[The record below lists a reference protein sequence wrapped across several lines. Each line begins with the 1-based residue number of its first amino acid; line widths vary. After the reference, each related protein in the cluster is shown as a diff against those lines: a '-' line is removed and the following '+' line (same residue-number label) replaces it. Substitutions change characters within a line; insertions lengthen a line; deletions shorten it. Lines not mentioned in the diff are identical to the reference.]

1 MTVTQLTSV
10 ATTYQERAAAW
21 LQDFENALTKP
32 DPGALHELFAD
43 DSHWRDIAAF
53 TWDVVQFSG
62 LDRVATEL
70 QRSAAAVV
78 PVNFALDADRPAP
91 GVSRFNDHEVVEA
104 FFTFETQFGR
114 CAGLAYFVEEDARA
128 SHGLRAY
135 VLSTVLRSLH
145 NVVEKHTGEPDP
157 GYGFTPEWP
166 GQTWTQYR
174 ARQVAYEDR
183 EPEVLVVGGGQ
194 AGICTAA
201 LLDNLGVDTLVIDKF
216 ERAGDSWRTR
226 YEALNLHSPTTL
238 SDFPFIPYP
247 KTFPKYLPR
256 DKHADWVEAYV
267 KLLDLNYWTSSTFVD
282 AVYDDSTQRWTA
294 RIERG
299 DGSMRVLRP
308 AHIVMSVGG
317 SGGRPLMPAMKGID
331 TFRGTVVHSSQFT
344 SGRDYRSSKALV
356 VGVGTSAHD
365 IALDL
370 YRHGA
375 DVAMLQR
382 GPITVVSL
390 EEANTVYGSY
400 MTDMDQSEADHRYYA
415 GYVYPLM
422 VEASKRNAQRNL
434 EVDADLLEGL
444 ANAGMKLDIGEDETG
459 WQMKFA
465 RYAGGYYLN
474 VGASDVVVE
483 GGISVMQYEHV
494 DGFVPEGVALDDGTV
509 REFDLVVMAT
519 GYEGLEVEV
528 ERYFGT
534 DVAERVGPVGRLG
547 PDGERR
553 NFCKP
558 TPQEHLWFTF
568 GGIVEGRRSASWMAL
583 MIKAQLDGLVPAL
596 HRSEDGK
603 LIGREETST
612 NTFMRI
618 GDA

>member
-1 MTVTQLTSV
+1 MTMTQIAAVDTDYV
-10 ATTYQERAAAW
+10 ARAGAW
-21 LQDFENALTKP
+21 LDDLA
-32 DPGALHELFAD
+32 GALAAEDANELRSLFAD

-53 TWDVVQFSG
+53 TWDIFQVSG
-62 LDRVATEL
+62 ADRLTTEL
-70 QRSAAAVV
+70 ARSASTVV
-78 PVNFALDADRPAP
+78 PTGFAFDPARPAP
-91 GVSRFNDHEVVEA
+91 GAGLFNEREVVEV
-104 FFTFETQFGR
+104 FFTFETRFGR
-114 CAGLAYFVEEDARA
+114 CVGLAYLQEEDGRTG
-128 SHGLRAY
+128 HGLRAY
-135 VLSTVLRSLH
+135 VLSTVLSSLH
-145 NVVEKHTGEPDP
+145 DVVEKHAGAPDP
-157 GYGFTPEWP
+157 GYGYTPEWP
-166 GQTWTQYR
+166 GQTWTEYR
-174 ARQVAYEDR
+174 ARRVAYEDR

-194 AGICTAA
+194 AGVCTAA

-216 ERAGDSWRTR
+216 ERPGDSWRSR
-226 YEALNLHSPTTL
+226 YESLNLHSPTTL

-247 KTFPKYLPR
+247 KTFPTYLPR
-256 DKHADWVEAYV
+256 DKHADWIESYV
-267 KLLDLNYWTSSTFVD
+267 KFLDLNYWTSTTFVD
-282 AVYDDSTQRWTA
+282 AVYDDAAQRWTA
-294 RIERG
+294 RVERA
-299 DGSMRVLRP
+299 DGSVRVLKP

-317 SGGRPLMPAMKGID
+317 SGGRPNMPALPGID
-331 TFRGTVVHSSQFT
+331 TFRGPVLHSSQFT
-344 SGRDYRSSKALV
+344 SARDYGAKRALV

-375 DVAMLQR
+375 EVAMLQR

-390 EEANTVYGSY
+390 DEANTVYGSY
-400 MTDMDQSEADHRYYA
+400 MTDMDQREADHRYHA

-434 EVDADLLEGL
+434 EVDAELIDGL
-444 ANAGMKLDIGEDETG
+444 TRAGMALDLGEDDTG

-483 GGISVMQYEHV
+483 GGIAIVQYETV
-494 DGFVPEGVALDDGTV
+494 ERFVPDGLALRDGAV
-509 REFDLVVMAT
+509 REFDLIIMAT

-528 ERYFGT
+528 GRYFGPE
-534 DVAERVGPVGRLG
+534 VAERIGPVGRLG

-583 MIKAQLDGLVPAL
+583 MIKAQVDGVVPAL
-596 HRSEDGK
+596 HRGEDGR
-603 LIGREETST
+603 LTGRAETS
-612 NTFMRI
+612 
-618 GDA
+618 G

>member
-1 MTVTQLTSV
+1 MTVTQFTSV
-10 ATTYQERAAAW
+10 ATNYQERADAW
-21 LQDFENALTKP
+21 LHDFATALTKM
-32 DPGALHELFAD
+32 DPGALRELFAD

-53 TWDVVQFSG
+53 TWDIFQASG

-70 QRSAAAVV
+70 QRSAATVV
-78 PVNFALDADRPAP
+78 PVNFALDPARPAP

-114 CAGLAYFVEEDARA
+114 CAGLAYFVEEDAGA

-145 NVVEKHTGEPDP
+145 NVVEKYTGEPDP
-157 GYGFTPEWP
+157 GYGYTPEWP
-166 GQTWTQYR
+166 GQTWTEYR

-194 AGICTAA
+194 AGIQTAA
-201 LLDNLGVDTLVIDKF
+201 WLDNLGVDTLVIDKL
-216 ERAGDSWRTR
+216 ERPGDSWRTR
-226 YEALNLHSPTTL
+226 YEALALHSPTRL
-238 SDFPFIPYP
+238 SDFPFIPHP
-247 KTFPKYLPR
+247 KTFPQYLPR
-256 DKHADWVEAYV
+256 DKHADWVESYV
-267 KLLDLNYWTSSTFVD
+267 KLLDINYWTRTTFLD
-282 AVYDDSTQRWTA
+282 AVYDESTQRWTA
-294 RIERG
+294 RVERA
-299 DGSMRVLRP
+299 DGSMRVLKP

-317 SGGRPLMPAMKGID
+317 SGGRPLVPAMKGID
-331 TFRGTVVHSSQFT
+331 TFRGTVVHSSEFT
-344 SGRDYRSSKALV
+344 SARDYRASRALV

-382 GPITVVSL
+382 GAITVVSL

-415 GYVYPLM
+415 AAVYPLM
-422 VEASKRNAQRNL
+422 VEASKKNAQRSL
-434 EVDADLLEGL
+434 EVDADLIQGL
-444 ANAGMKLDIGEDETG
+444 TRAGMKLDLGEDETG

-465 RYAGGYYLN
+465 RYAGGYYLD
-474 VGASDVVVE
+474 VGASEVVVE
-483 GGISVMQYEHV
+483 GGISVIHHETV
-494 DGFVPEGVALDDGTV
+494 NGFVAEGLALDDGTV

-528 ERYFGT
+528 GRYFGA

-583 MIKAQLDGLVPAL
+583 MIKAQLEGVVPAL
-596 HRSEDGK
+596 HRGEDGR
-603 LIGREETST
+603 LIGREEIS
-612 NTFMRI
+612 I
-618 GDA
+618 